1 MTNFDY
7 LKEESQYSAFS
18 NVAISAERIILADP
32 QASIINSR
40 RAMEFAVKW
49 IYSVDKRLEPP
60 YQETLVS
67 LMGAEDFRQFVGND
81 IYRRMDYIRRC
92 GNDTAHTS
100 KNLGFKEAMLCL
112 ENLSIFLDYVA
123 CCYSK
128 PYTKHIFDKDII
140 LKSPAGR
147 QGP

>member
-7 LKEESQYSAFS
+7 LKEEPQYNAFS

-49 IYSVDKRLEPP
+49 IYSVDKRLDPP

-92 GNDTAHTS
+92 GNDTATERLMNRKFIVDSMVYWAKEYHID
-100 KNLGFKEAMLCL
+100 GFR
-112 ENLSIFLDYVA
+112 
-123 CCYSK
+123 
-128 PYTKHIFDKDII
+128 FDPMTISGVNIEVKYIAFSDRAR
-140 LKSPAGR
+140 S
-147 QGP
+147 

>member
-7 LKEESQYSAFS
+7 LKEEPQYNAFS

-81 IYRRMDYIRRC
+81 IYRRMDYIRKC
-92 GNDTAHTS
+92 GNDFS
-100 KNLGFKEAMLCL
+100 LISLYV
-112 ENLSIFLDYVA
+112 LSSFINILMPPCSLYSCGCFLIYL
-123 CCYSK
+123 
-128 PYTKHIFDKDII
+128 I
-140 LKSPAGR
+140 
-147 QGP
+147 